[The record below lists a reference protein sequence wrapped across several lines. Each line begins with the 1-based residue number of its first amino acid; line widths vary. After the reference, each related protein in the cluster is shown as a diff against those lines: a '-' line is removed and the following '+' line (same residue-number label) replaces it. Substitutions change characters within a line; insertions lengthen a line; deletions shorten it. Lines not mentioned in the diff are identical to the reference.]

1 MKQFMQTFTGESVMK
16 QVAYLFIIVI
26 LGVASTAQAGVK
38 EELVRL
44 QADVLALQ
52 NQMRQFEKA
61 FTERTDA
68 IRSLVVQLNDQV
80 GKSTLALGKISS
92 SLETQS
98 AGDTAAVQ
106 SVLKEVRDLTGK
118 MDDANMRISALA
130 QQIVDM
136 KVQAKPIAQRTFQN
150 AADNPSLLASSA
162 DQIFSEAYNDLIQG
176 QFDFAV
182 QGFTEFLKTF
192 PTNDKADDAQY
203 NIGEAYYNAGRYA
216 EAVTAFSRVL
226 SDYASGGKA
235 ASALF
240 KRGKAELALG
250 QKEGAIADFK
260 TVVAKYPNEPETSL
274 SRNEL
279 QKLGID
285 ASKPAVK
292 APVKK
297 KAA

>member
-1 MKQFMQTFTGESVMK
+1 MKRVGYF
-16 QVAYLFIIVI
+16 FIIVI

-44 QADVLALQ
+44 QADVLQLQ
-52 NQMRQFEKA
+52 KQMRQFEET
-61 FTERTDA
+61 FTQRTDA

-80 GKSTLALGKISS
+80 GKTTLALGKISS

-106 SVLKEVRDLTGK
+106 SVLKEVRDLAGK

-136 KVQAKPIAQRTFQN
+136 KVQAKPISQRAFQN
-150 AADNPSLLASSA
+150 AADNPSQLASSA
-162 DQIFSEAYNDLIQG
+162 DQIYSEAYNDLIQG
-176 QFDFAV
+176 QFDLAV
-182 QGFTEFLKTF
+182 QGFMAFLKNF

-216 EAVTAFSRVL
+216 DAAGAFSKVL
-226 SDYASGGKA
+226 NDYATGGKA

-250 QKEGAIADFK
+250 PWEAAVADFK
-260 TVVAKYPNEPETSL
+260 TVVTKYPDEPEASL
-274 SRNEL
+274 SKNEL

-285 ASKPAVK
+285 TAKPAPK
-292 APVKK
+292 PQVKK
-297 KAA
+297 KSA

>member
-1 MKQFMQTFTGESVMK
+1 MKRVG
-16 QVAYLFIIVI
+16 YLFIIII

-52 NQMRQFEKA
+52 NQMRQFEKT

-80 GKSTLALGKISS
+80 GKTSLALGKISS
-92 SLETQS
+92 SLDTQS
-98 AGDTAAVQ
+98 SGDNTAVQ
-106 SVLKEVRDLTGK
+106 SVLKEVRDLAGK
-118 MDDANMRISALA
+118 MDDTNMRISALA

-136 KVQAKPIAQRTFQN
+136 KVQSKPIAARAFQN
-150 AADNPSLLASSA
+150 AADNPAELAASA
-162 DQIFSEAYNDLIQG
+162 DQIYSEAYNDLIQG
-176 QFDFAV
+176 QFDLAI
-182 QGFTEFLKTF
+182 QGFMTFLKNF

-216 EAVTAFSRVL
+216 DAATAFSKVL

-260 TVVAKYPNEPETSL
+260 TVVGKYPDEPEASL
-274 SRNEL
+274 AKSEL
-279 QKLGID
+279 QKLGVD
-285 ASKPAVK
+285 PTKPAVK
-292 APVKK
+292 TPVKK
-297 KAA
+297 KVA

>member
-1 MKQFMQTFTGESVMK
+1 MKRIG
-16 QVAYLFIIVI
+16 YLFIITL

-52 NQMRQFEKA
+52 NQMRQLEKS

-80 GKSTLALGKISS
+80 GKTSLALGKIST
-92 SLETQS
+92 SLEAQS
-98 AGDTAAVQ
+98 TGDMAAVQ
-106 SVLKEVRDLTGK
+106 SVLKEVKDLAGK

-136 KVQAKPIAQRTFQN
+136 KVQTKPIAQRAFQN
-150 AADNPSLLASSA
+150 VADNPAQLSSSA
-162 DQIFSEAYNDLIQG
+162 EQIYSEAYNDLIQG
-176 QFDFAV
+176 NLDFAI
-182 QGFTEFLKTF
+182 QGFMAFLKSF

-203 NIGEAYYNAGRYA
+203 NIGEAYYNDGKYA
-216 EAVTAFSRVL
+216 QAIAAFSKVL
-226 SDYASGGKA
+226 TDYGSGGKA

-240 KRGKAELALG
+240 KRGKAELALM

-260 TVVAKYPNEPETSL
+260 TVVEKYPNAPEANLAKS
-274 SRNEL
+274 EL
-279 QKLGID
+279 LKLGVD
-285 ASKPAVK
+285 PSKPAAK
-292 APVKK
+292 TPVKK
-297 KAA
+297 KLP